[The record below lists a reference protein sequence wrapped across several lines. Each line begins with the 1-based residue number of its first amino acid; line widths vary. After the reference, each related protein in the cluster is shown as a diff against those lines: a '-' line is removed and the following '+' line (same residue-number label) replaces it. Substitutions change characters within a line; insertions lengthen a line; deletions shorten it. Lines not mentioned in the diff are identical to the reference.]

1 VKDSMKKTPFD
12 TNQEPISN
20 RLITGLAKISLALKT
35 QAWKGANERGLSPT
49 QGQILALLARDT
61 NRGQRL
67 NDLAEALAV
76 TAATTSD
83 AVKSLEQKGFVTK
96 TRSSENARALSITL
110 TDAGRAE
117 AARSAEWPDVLLE
130 SVSVLSS
137 DEQAVFLRALVKML
151 GSLQER
157 EQIPVSSMCITCRF
171 FQPNAHSNPNKPHH
185 CDFVNAAFGDASLRL
200 ECNDHDPATPEQ
212 AARAWHVFTSAR

>member
-49 QGQILALLARDT
+49 QAQILALLARDA

-83 AVKSLEQKGFVTK
+83 AVRSLEQKGSSPLNHPDRCRSR
-96 TRSSENARALSITL
+96 RSSPQRRMAR
-110 TDAGRAE
+110 
-117 AARSAEWPDVLLE
+117 RSARVRLRPLKRRTGRVLACACKDAREFARTRTDSSLE
-130 SVSVLSS
+130 HVHHLPVLST
-137 DEQAVFLRALVKML
+137 ERAQQPKQTAPLRF
-151 GSLQER
+151 
-157 EQIPVSSMCITCRF
+157 C
-171 FQPNAHSNPNKPHH
+171 
-185 CDFVNAAFGDASLRL
+185 
-200 ECNDHDPATPEQ
+200 ECCF
-212 AARAWHVFTSAR
+212 W